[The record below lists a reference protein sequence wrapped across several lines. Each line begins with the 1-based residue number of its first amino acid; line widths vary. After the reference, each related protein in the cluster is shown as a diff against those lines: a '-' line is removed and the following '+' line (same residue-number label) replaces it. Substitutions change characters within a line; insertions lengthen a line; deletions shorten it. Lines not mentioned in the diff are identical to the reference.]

1 MPPSQA
7 VCCQRCSE
15 LRCDGLT
22 EEKLLIEIGIDKK
35 SMSIFFAIGGALR
48 MRDNGSI
55 ITKKMIRIHFFATD
69 RVAIDIDFAFIC
81 KTY

>member
-1 MPPSQA
+1 
-7 VCCQRCSE
+7 
-15 LRCDGLT
+15 
-22 EEKLLIEIGIDKK
+22 
-35 SMSIFFAIGGALR
+35 

-55 ITKKMIRIHFFATD
+55 VTKKLIRIHFFAPD